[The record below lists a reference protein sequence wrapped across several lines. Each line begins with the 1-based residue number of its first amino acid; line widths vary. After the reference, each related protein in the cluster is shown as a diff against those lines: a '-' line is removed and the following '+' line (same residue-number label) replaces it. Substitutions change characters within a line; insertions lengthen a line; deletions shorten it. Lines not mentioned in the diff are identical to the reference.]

1 MKKISLHLL
10 NLICVFAVLNSS
22 CSSENTKET
31 DLETIQNNND
41 EDVTHSIEIDTI
53 DHDFEFMPPSPI
65 QIASILKKANMTYE
79 DGLTNEISNADIYS
93 TKFKQTIN
101 FGVYACDLAYCVTND
116 KYEEAGKYLKVAKK
130 MSAKIGLESIF
141 QSDHLVERF
150 EKNIGNQDSIMDILF
165 HVQMM
170 TDDYIHDNDLRDLS
184 VIYFTGAWVE
194 GMNIGTHTILG
205 NDDHKISVLLSEQM
219 TIAKSIINGLRVVK
233 NQTDDLTD
241 LTDHIEEVVEAYNNL
256 WSVKQEGEN
265 IEYLDVELKH
275 EEVVSISEMIL
286 ELREEIIM

>member
-1 MKKISLHLL
+1 MKKISLHFIFTI
-10 NLICVFAVLNSS
+10 LISS
-22 CSSENTKET
+22 TLITSCNSENSVKTTEKEVA
-31 DLETIQNNND
+31 ND
-41 EDVTHSIEIDTI
+41 DEVTHSIEIDI
-53 DHDFEFMPPSPI
+53 VDHDFEFMPHSPI
-65 QIASILKKANMTYE
+65 QIASILKKANMSYE
-79 DGLTNEISNADIYS
+79 DGLTNKISNADSYS

-116 KYEEAGKYLKVAKK
+116 KYEEAGRYLKVAKK

-219 TIAKSIINGLRVVK
+219 TIAKSIIKGLRAVQ
-233 NQTDDLTD
+233 NQTDDLVD
-241 LTDHIEEVVEAYNNL
+241 LTDHIDEVVEAYNNL

-286 ELREEIIM
+286 ELREEITL